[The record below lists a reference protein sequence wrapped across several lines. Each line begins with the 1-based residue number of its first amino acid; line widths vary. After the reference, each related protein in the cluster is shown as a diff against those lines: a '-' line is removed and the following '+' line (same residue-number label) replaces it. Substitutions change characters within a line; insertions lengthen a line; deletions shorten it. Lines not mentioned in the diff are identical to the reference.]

1 MLYEDNGV
9 YIPLRVILKD
19 VVGYYNTLENSAV
32 KKMGFQLSGNLGDKI
47 YDIFENI
54 REKADIDSID
64 YVSESTKTGI
74 EYLKM
79 IVSSETLFDINNYHI
94 VPSEKTKSLCN
105 VLLQIQSVW
114 YSTKDKDVVYYSQI
128 LLEQCCY
135 EMFINTKKI
144 DPRLKCEKKF
154 N

>member
-1 MLYEDNGV
+1 
-9 YIPLRVILKD
+9 
-19 VVGYYNTLENSAV
+19 
-32 KKMGFQLSGNLGDKI
+32 
-47 YDIFENI
+47 
-54 REKADIDSID
+54 
-64 YVSESTKTGI
+64 
-74 EYLKM
+74 M

-144 DPRLKCEKKF
+144 DPRLKYEKKF